1 MSLRQKQDKK
11 KHHMEITIQQTKN
24 ADLKDKKIAAIVSG
38 TAFVVLLVTLYL
50 FGFSIPTPP
59 IPEQLLYKDAEM
71 ELIPLEDV
79 LIETGT
85 GGGGSGTPADAQQ
98 TDEYVPQTQQVLTQ
112 STSSSNVRSGASTIN
127 NTNRSSNNPTSAQQT
142 SNNPFGSGGSGG
154 GDQGGIGRGIGN
166 DEGDGKGPGRGEG
179 TGGNI
184 KRERIKDPN
193 SNGIP
198 SDERGKVV
206 VRVNVDQYGDVVGV
220 PTYDRNLTTI
230 SNTIVI
236 NKVVQ
241 LVKEQ
246 AKWNRAPGAKIFT
259 TAVTVSLSPK

>member
-1 MSLRQKQDKK
+1 
-11 KHHMEITIQQTKN
+11 METTIQQN
-24 ADLKDKKIAAIVSG
+24 NSADSKDRKIAAIVSG
-38 TAFVVLLVTLYL
+38 TTFLVVLVALYL
-50 FGFSIPTPP
+50 FGFSIPAPP
-59 IPEQLLYKDAEM
+59 IPEQLLYKDAEL

-79 LIETGT
+79 LIDEGT

-98 TDEYVPQTQQVLTQ
+98 TNEYVPQQQQVLTQ
-112 STSSSNVRSGASTIN
+112 SSSSSSVRSGASTIN
-127 NTNRSSNNPTSAQQT
+127 NTNRTSNNPTSAQQT
-142 SNNPFGSGGSGG
+142 SNDPFGNGGSGG
-154 GDQGGIGRGIGN
+154 GDQGGIGRGVGN

-206 VRVNVDQYGDVVGV
+206 VRVNVDQYGDVVGI

>member
-1 MSLRQKQDKK
+1 
-11 KHHMEITIQQTKN
+11 METTIQQN
-24 ADLKDKKIAAIVSG
+24 NIADSKDRKIAAIVSG
-38 TAFVVLLVTLYL
+38 TTFLVVLVALYL

-59 IPEQLLYKDAEM
+59 IPEQLLYKDAEL

-79 LIETGT
+79 LIEEGT

-112 STSSSNVRSGASTIN
+112 SSSSSNVRSGASTIN
-127 NTNRSSNNPTSAQQT
+127 NTNRTSNNPTSAQQT
-142 SNNPFGSGGSGG
+142 SNNPFGTGGSGG
-154 GDQGGIGRGIGN
+154 GDQGGIGRGIGD
-166 DEGDGKGPGRGEG
+166 DEGPGKGPSSSEG

-193 SNGIP
+193 SNRIA
-198 SDERGKVV
+198 SDERGNVV

-220 PTYDRNLTTI
+220 PTYNRNLTTI

-259 TAVTVSLSPK
+259 TDVTVSLSPK